1 MSSDAD
7 GQGTAM
13 DDLPQPAGYLAGI
26 LERLK
31 NCGPAP
37 VRSKAGNDSAAET
50 DIGQV

>member
-1 MSSDAD
+1 MNPDAG
-7 GQGTAM
+7 GQSPSM

-37 VRSKAGNDSAAET
+37 VRSRAGTDCADEADS
-50 DIGQV
+50 GQA